1 MKQIKRR
8 TLALGR
14 ETICRL
20 SETLL
25 AGAVG
30 GQIGV
35 QSQACNR
42 RGTGPVD
49 SCEDCT
55 GGIGA

>member
-1 MKQIKRR
+1 MKQTMRRRVVLKRETVR
-8 TLALGR
+8 TLSDA
-14 ETICRL
+14 C
-20 SETLL
+20 L

-30 GQIGV
+30 GVVGRPDGG
-35 QSQACNR
+35 R

-55 GGIGA
+55 GGAGVG